1 MIKFKRFNNM
11 KKIFLFMCAAS
22 LLASC
27 KKSTLELNNPNQI
40 TSSTYWKTET
50 DVLSSLA
57 ATYGLLR
64 NVDGGFWGVRGTE
77 LSNGRGDDFFIRN
90 DVSALYQLSTF
101 TNTPDNGTAN
111 SLFNTSYRAI
121 FRANQ
126 ILENIDRV
134 TALDAQKKKEY
145 IAEAKFLRGLNYFIL
160 VINFGDVPLRLTVP
174 QSKEDYFV
182 AKSPEADVWVQLKKD
197 FTEAAADLPIAYP
210 AKWVGR
216 ATKGS
221 ALGFLGKAHVYTK
234 DWTNAESILK
244 QLTTAPFNYQL
255 MTVYADNFV
264 PTKEN
269 NQESVFEIQLSD
281 VGGNNPWAGENANE
295 SLGVTTAQE
304 FAPAEVA
311 GWFEVSFT
319 DKLFNEFQK
328 EKTTTNEL
336 DPRMYT
342 TMIWNY
348 PGATFYNKP
357 FTDFKLIFQYQTMI
371 KKYQNW
377 WQTNELT
384 GASGAANYTSS
395 NNERALRYADILLLL
410 AEALTMQGKVQEAY
424 PYVNLVR
431 NRAKLANLQAG
442 FNQDQMMAEIR
453 HQRMLEFA
461 REGQRFYDLKRW
473 GLLQQE
479 ITNSDK
485 EGKQFFVA
493 KKHEYFPI
501 PQNEMNSNPEM
512 AQNPNW

>member
-1 MIKFKRFNNM
+1 MKRLF
-11 KKIFLFMCAAS
+11 IFLGAAM
-22 LLASC
+22 LLGGC

-40 TSSTYWKTET
+40 TTSTYWKTEN

-57 ATYGLLR
+57 ATYGLLK
-64 NVDGGFWGVRGTE
+64 NVNGGFWGVRGIE

-90 DVSALYQLSTF
+90 DVGALYQLSTF
-101 TNTPDNGTAN
+101 TNTTENGTAN
-111 SLFNTSYRAI
+111 DLFNTSYRAI
-121 FRANQ
+121 FRTNQ
-126 ILENIDRV
+126 VLENIDRV
-134 TALDAQKKKEY
+134 PSLDAQKKKQY

-182 AKSPEADVWVQLKKD
+182 AKSPEADVWKHIKQD
-197 FTEAAADLPIAYP
+197 FTESAADLPVSYSSE
-210 AKWVGR
+210 WVGR
-216 ATKGS
+216 ATKGA
-221 ALGFLGKAHVYTK
+221 ALGFLGKSYLYTK
-234 DWTNAESILK
+234 DWANAESTLK
-244 QLTTAPFNYQL
+244 QLTTSPFNYQL
-255 MTVYADNFV
+255 IPNYADNFV

-281 VGGNNPWAGENANE
+281 VGGTNPWAGENANE

-319 DKLFNEFQK
+319 DKLFNEFKK
-328 EKTTTNEL
+328 EKTTTNEF

-348 PGATFYNKP
+348 PNATFYNKP
-357 FTDFKLIFQYQTMI
+357 FTDFKLLFQYQTMI

-377 WQTNELT
+377 WQNNELT
-384 GASGAANYTSS
+384 GTSGAVNYTSS
-395 NNERALRYADILLLL
+395 NNERALRYADILLML
-410 AEALTMQGKVQEAY
+410 AEALTMQGKVPEAY
-424 PYVNLVR
+424 PFINQIRSRVQ
-431 NRAKLANLQAG
+431 LANVQQGLS
-442 FNQDQMMAEIR
+442 QDQMMAEIR
-453 HQRMLEFA
+453 HQRMIEFA

-479 ITNSDK
+479 ISNSDK
-485 EGKQFFVA
+485 EGKQFFVPG
-493 KKHEYFPI
+493 KHELFPI

-512 AQNPNW
+512 RQNPNW